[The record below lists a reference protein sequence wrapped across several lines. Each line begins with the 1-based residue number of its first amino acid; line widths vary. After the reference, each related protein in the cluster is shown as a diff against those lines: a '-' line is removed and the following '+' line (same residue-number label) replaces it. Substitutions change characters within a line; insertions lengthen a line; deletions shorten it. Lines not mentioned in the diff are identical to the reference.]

1 MSLAEL
7 HAIEAKFAGGRRQG
21 DAVTPR
27 GKSAA
32 HTRRKS
38 TTTQALWNA
47 AAESPESRAAKAA
60 HKVTTGVPLKGAY
73 RGYDASRQR
82 NYLPAD
88 YHAPGAYRSQARQQA
103 LWNAATDGGPESTY
117 FKPKPKARYGVPLKG
132 AYRGYHAAQQV
143 SYLPPDFHG
152 QADKARTEELWD
164 AAENDDSLAGT
175 REKLGM
181 APRAARGK
189 ASVDLSGTPRN
200 YLAGMDYRPPDYL
213 AGQGW

>member
-60 HKVTTGVPLKGAY
+60 HKVTT
-73 RGYDASRQR
+73 
-82 NYLPAD
+82 
-88 YHAPGAYRSQARQQA
+88 
-103 LWNAATDGGPESTY
+103 
-117 FKPKPKARYGVPLKG
+117 GVPLKG